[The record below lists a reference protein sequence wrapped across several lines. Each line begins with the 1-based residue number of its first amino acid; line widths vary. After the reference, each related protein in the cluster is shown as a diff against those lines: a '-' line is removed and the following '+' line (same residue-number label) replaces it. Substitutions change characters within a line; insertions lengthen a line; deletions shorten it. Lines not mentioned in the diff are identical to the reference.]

1 MARRN
6 LGAHSSRRLADA
18 IGGKLIQVWRPA
30 GHDATVIGADVEPAD
45 IIAHDDQ
52 DIRLLLLRMR
62 RRDQYQ
68 PAGQEQPDRAGDP

>member
-1 MARRN
+1 
-6 LGAHSSRRLADA
+6 
-18 IGGKLIQVWRPA
+18 
-30 GHDATVIGADVEPAD
+30 VIGADVEPAD